1 MALQNTDLFIVQK
14 VDSLEHRKVTL
25 GDLEAYIEA
34 SPSVTFKGKV
44 DLTDTA
50 ANNGV
55 FPPSNGD
62 LYINTGDGSSDA
74 SWTGITPATAVSA
87 GDRVLWDAD
96 PGEWVLIADAADPG
110 GQVDSIV
117 GQTPINVDDNVVGSA
132 TAPIISIETATD
144 PGDLGA
150 VTIASTTDV
159 ANGTAG
165 VVVTAD
171 QLKTTNDALDAAT
184 AGGISAVQGIDPIV
198 TYTDGTGGGTTTM
211 PAVGIEDA
219 SDTQKGAVRLATDA
233 EATAGAATDV
243 AVTPAQLAAN
253 VPDLST
259 EVGLSE
265 GGTGI
270 VAGALVVNDTNI
282 SAMTVGV
289 AENTFAPYNFSTL
302 PAA

>member
-55 FPPSNGD
+55 LPPSNGD

-117 GQTPINVDDNVVGSA
+117 GQTPILVDDSLVGSA
-132 TAPIISIETATD
+132 TAPVISILDATD
-144 PGDLGA
+144 PGD
-150 VTIASTTDV
+150 
-159 ANGTAG
+159 
-165 VVVTAD
+165 
-171 QLKTTNDALDAAT
+171 
-184 AGGISAVQGIDPIV
+184 
-198 TYTDGTGGGTTTM
+198 
-211 PAVGIEDA
+211 
-219 SDTQKGAVRLATDA
+219 KGCCCYC
-233 EATAGAATDV
+233 
-243 AVTPAQLAAN
+243 
-253 VPDLST
+253 
-259 EVGLSE
+259 
-265 GGTGI
+265 
-270 VAGALVVNDTNI
+270 
-282 SAMTVGV
+282 
-289 AENTFAPYNFSTL
+289 F
-302 PAA
+302 

>member
-1 MALQNTDLFIVQK
+1 MTWKLILK
-14 VDSLEHRKVTL
+14 PHLL
-25 GDLEAYIEA
+25 L
-34 SPSVTFKGKV
+34 PSKEKV

-55 FPPSNGD
+55 LPPSNGD

-171 QLKTTNDALDAAT
+171 QL
-184 AGGISAVQGIDPIV
+184 
-198 TYTDGTGGGTTTM
+198 
-211 PAVGIEDA
+211 ED
-219 SDTQKGAVRLATDA
+219 
-233 EATAGAATDV
+233 
-243 AVTPAQLAAN
+243 
-253 VPDLST
+253 
-259 EVGLSE
+259 
-265 GGTGI
+265 
-270 VAGALVVNDTNI
+270 
-282 SAMTVGV
+282 
-289 AENTFAPYNFSTL
+289 Y
-302 PAA
+302 